1 MGERASPHHGA
12 VHLAVCITWS
22 CTPSPRLAEQVMTEL
37 LYRPVLDV
45 VKRSYYSLFVAE
57 VQHHGERVHRTATR
71 RLV

>member
-1 MGERASPHHGA
+1 
-12 VHLAVCITWS
+12 
-22 CTPSPRLAEQVMTEL
+22 MTEL